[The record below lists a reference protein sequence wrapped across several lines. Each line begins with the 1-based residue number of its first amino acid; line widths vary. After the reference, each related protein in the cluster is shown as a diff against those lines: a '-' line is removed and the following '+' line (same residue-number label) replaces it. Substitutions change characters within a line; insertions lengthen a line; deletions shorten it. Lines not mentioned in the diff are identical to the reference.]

1 MSGPVDF
8 TAQYRAIFDRF
19 GYPLTE
25 RHGIDETTLDRAAV
39 RLDCK
44 IPEALRAYYVVA
56 GNEKRFN
63 QALQRILP
71 PSGWS
76 VAGKHLAFVEEN
88 QAVCQWGVSLR
99 SKGAG
104 DPVIS
109 QGFEEETDEGESSF
123 AWHSEHAR
131 CSKFITVLLHYQAVS
146 GGLRHCG
153 GGDAPDD
160 VHNQL
165 KRGWT
170 FAGEVS
176 GLWAFSRPNQ
186 VVCVMEGMS
195 PTSDMTLLA
204 GGKTARDLAEIGKSL
219 GVTFG

>member
-76 VAGKHLAFVEEN
+76 VAGKHHAFVEEN

-123 AWHSEHAR
+123 AWHSENAR
-131 CSKFITVLLHYQAVS
+131 CSKFIIDARGPGRSASRS
-146 GGLRHCG
+146 GEPTGSAKA
-153 GGDAPDD
+153 D
-160 VHNQL
+160 
-165 KRGWT
+165 KRGVRRANGTWL
-170 FAGEVS
+170 VCS
-176 GLWAFSRPNQ
+176 GPFGFCGDWRH
-186 VVCVMEGMS
+186 
-195 PTSDMTLLA
+195 
-204 GGKTARDLAEIGKSL
+204 L
-219 GVTFG
+219 GVSIRGCALPGDLTGVA